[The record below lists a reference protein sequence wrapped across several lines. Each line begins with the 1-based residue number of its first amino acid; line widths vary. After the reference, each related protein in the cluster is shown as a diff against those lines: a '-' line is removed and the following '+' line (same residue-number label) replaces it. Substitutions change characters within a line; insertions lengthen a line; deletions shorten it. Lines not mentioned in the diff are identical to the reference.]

1 MAALIR
7 VNQKGCFAASAD
19 GDAATNVLHVGEVA
33 SSDQITQ
40 LLDKQSVL
48 LKVDGFAD
56 GRGFSVARQ
65 LRLQGFKGVIEVIG
79 DLLPDQLPMAV
90 AAGIDA
96 ILIRAEHAERC
107 EESQW
112 QQKSAANQRFGY
124 QRASAVAYS
133 ASCCSFSRFGRKSQ
147 IRSEPI

>member
-1 MAALIR
+1 MTALIR
-7 VNQKGCFAASAD
+7 INQKGCFAASAV

-65 LRLQGFKGVIEVIG
+65 LRLLGFAGVIEVIG
-79 DLLPDQLPMAV
+79 DLLPDQLPMA
-90 AAGIDA
+90 AASGIDA
-96 ILIRAEHAERC
+96 ILIRAEHAKRC
-107 EESQW
+107 EESHW
-112 QQKSAANQRFGY
+112 RLKSGDKTRFSY
-124 QRASAVAYS
+124 QRSVA
-133 ASCCSFSRFGRKSQ
+133 
-147 IRSEPI
+147 